1 MENKKNV
8 HEVNIKIE
16 KDEFESAILK
26 AFDKKKEEVKVD
38 GFRKGKVPFDIY
50 VKKFGKE
57 SLYMDAVD
65 ILLPSA
71 YKKAIES
78 GNYVPI
84 IEPKIDLKSITEDGV
99 EFSFVITT
107 MPEVKIKKYT
117 GLKVK
122 KGDATVTD
130 DEVSTE
136 ISNMLKRYSEL
147 RVKEDGSVELGDT
160 AVIDFEGFKDGK
172 AFDGGKGEN
181 YPLEIGSNTFIPG
194 FEDQVIGMKKDE
206 EKDINVTF
214 PEEYPSE
221 ELKGQPV
228 VFKVKVNEI
237 KEKVEREL
245 DEEFFED
252 LALPGVDSKETLE
265 AEVRKNMEVN
275 KNSEIEN
282 AFVDDLLKEIAKN
295 TEVEIPEELIEE
307 ELHHMIHHF
316 EDQMRMQGISLEVYY
331 EITKS
336 SEKDL
341 KEQMMPE
348 AKNHILYRFIL
359 DAVKENEKITVEDK
373 EVDEEIK
380 SLASQYQVSE
390 EEFLKMYGSK
400 DMMKYELEVRKTLD
414 FLKENN

>member
-8 HEVNIKIE
+8 HEVNIKLE

-26 AFDKKKEEVKVD
+26 AFDKKKEQVSVD
-38 GFRKGKVPFDIY
+38 GFRKGKVPFDVY

-130 DEVSTE
+130 EEVSTE

-147 RVKEDGSVELGDT
+147 RVKEDGSVELGNT

-181 YPLEIGSNTFIPG
+181 W
-194 FEDQVIGMKKDE
+194 K
-206 EKDINVTF
+206 
-214 PEEYPSE
+214 
-221 ELKGQPV
+221 
-228 VFKVKVNEI
+228 
-237 KEKVEREL
+237 
-245 DEEFFED
+245 
-252 LALPGVDSKETLE
+252 
-265 AEVRKNMEVN
+265 
-275 KNSEIEN
+275 
-282 AFVDDLLKEIAKN
+282 
-295 TEVEIPEELIEE
+295 
-307 ELHHMIHHF
+307 
-316 EDQMRMQGISLEVYY
+316 
-331 EITKS
+331 
-336 SEKDL
+336 
-341 KEQMMPE
+341 
-348 AKNHILYRFIL
+348 
-359 DAVKENEKITVEDK
+359 
-373 EVDEEIK
+373 
-380 SLASQYQVSE
+380 
-390 EEFLKMYGSK
+390 
-400 DMMKYELEVRKTLD
+400 
-414 FLKENN
+414 